1 MTRPSYGARRQLPAV
16 RALMNAACLLV
27 CGWWWLTSAVSNG
40 ICLVARGG
48 TCEGN
53 RGVEAASALLVLT
66 ATYGQAGVTG
76 GADP

>member
-1 MTRPSYGARRQLPAV
+1 MQHVSSCR
-16 RALMNAACLLV
+16 LV
-27 CGWWWLTSAVSNG
+27 LTSAVSNG

-66 ATYGQAGVTG
+66 ATYGQAVATG
-76 GADP
+76 GAGLYGLLFSLWRGEKPLS